1 MTHWALRYIGD
12 PWVAQEHD
20 CWAFARRVWREQ
32 FGMEVPA
39 IDVDAC
45 NMLACVRAFS
55 SHPEKAR
62 WYHVDTPK
70 EGDAVLLSQSKHPSH
85 VGVWIDA
92 DGGGVLHCIEGGGV
106 VFQTVSSLRVS
117 GWHTLEFYRKCTS

>member
-32 FGMEVPA
+32 FAMDVPA
-39 IDVDAC
+39 VDVDAC

-55 SHPEKAR
+55 SHPEKAN
-62 WYHVDTPK
+62 WYHVATPQ

-106 VFQTVSSLRVS
+106 VFQTGSSLRVS